1 MTEGAKT
8 ECTKPSDDWFVFG
21 HSRSMTERTLT
32 LPFDGGKASKVD
44 VGSLGFREPNVRNRM
59 LDGRFVFKC
68 LRSMTEG
75 G

>member
-1 MTEGAKT
+1 
-8 ECTKPSDDWFVFG
+8 
-21 HSRSMTERTLT
+21 MTERTLT

>member
-1 MTEGAKT
+1 M
-8 ECTKPSDDWFVFG
+8 
-21 HSRSMTERTLT
+21 
-32 LPFDGGKASKVD
+32 LPFDGGKVSKVD
-44 VGSLGFREPNVRNRM
+44 VGSLGFCEPNVRNRM